1 MKKTNQI
8 IIVSGLPRSGTSL
21 MMQMLQA
28 AGIALYTD
36 NKRRADIHNPQGY
49 FEHQQVKNLAH
60 NNAWIYEARGK
71 AVKIVSPLLFH
82 LPQDLSYKIIFMQRD
97 LDEIIISQNKMLER
111 EHKSVIEVS
120 HADIRKYYLKHLSA
134 VEHRL
139 RKSENIE
146 YIIVSFNELFIN
158 PVELVGQI
166 GRFIGSPLEIE
177 KMVKAIDPSLYRT
190 HKKKG

>member
-1 MKKTNQI
+1 MKKNNQI

-82 LPQDLSYKIIFMQRD
+82 LAQDLSYKIIFMQRD
-97 LDEIIISQNKMLER
+97 LDELITSQNKMLR
-111 EHKSVIEVS
+111 EGHKNEAGENNI
-120 HADIRKYYLKHLSA
+120 DIKKYYLKHLSA
-134 VEHRL
+134 VEKWL
-139 RKSENIE
+139 RESDMD
-146 YIIVSFNELFIN
+146 YIIVSFKALISNPAEVARQISHFI
-158 PVELVGQI
+158 QA
-166 GRFIGSPLEIE
+166 PLQIE
-177 KMVKAIDPSLYRT
+177 KMAAVVNPSLYRT
-190 HKKKG
+190 QKKG